1 MSGAAKR
8 RIPRRRRLAMMAAAV
23 TAVPLVTGAPALVTA
38 PDATAAL
45 PEIVTLGLYPGRNSD
60 DDGGIMCTGSRAC
73 EPLAYPYL
81 ERKVGADILQDAL
94 TLDTAP
100 EPVVVFGYSQGAR
113 VVTQWLEDHAG
124 TEGAPSPD
132 RLSFMLIGNPDRR
145 YGGAHAPLG
154 QITPDTEYDVI
165 DVSRQY
171 DRASDLPDN
180 PFNVLAFLNASA
192 GLRDIHMH
200 YEDVDIYDPANYVW
214 KEGNITY
221 VFVPTENIPL
231 LDPLRRLGLTD
242 LADKLNGPLKAKIE
256 EAYDRSYLPAT
267 PGWPAELLP
276 PKTDPPQPDPAPTTL
291 TAVADTAHRSRRG
304 RGHHG
309 RHAHGRPRR
318 PRGGH
323 PRPGV
328 RRSPTPRTT
337 RASTP
342 PPTMRPSPR
351 RPPRR
356 PTGTTARRPVRPRTR
371 RPVSAPSAA
380 DCSAATRTRR
390 RARTPRPP
398 RRSRAGCAW
407 LTGWTS
413 ATSIPSSRPPS

>member
-1 MSGAAKR
+1 
-8 RIPRRRRLAMMAAAV
+8 MMAAAV

-291 TAVADTAHRSRRG
+291 TAARTLRSAPAADEATTADTPTAAPDDPAEVTHDQPSAEPDPADDPSVDPAADDATESAPSSPETDGNDGTKAGATSDAPARKRPFGG
-304 RGHHG
+304 RLLG
-309 RHAHGRPRR
+309 RHAHQ
-318 PRGGH
+318 
-323 PRPGV
+323 
-328 RRSPTPRTT
+328 
-337 RASTP
+337 
-342 PPTMRPSPR
+342 
-351 RPPRR
+351 
-356 PTGTTARRPVRPRTR
+356 TAGADT
-371 RPVSAPSAA
+371 PSAA
-380 DCSAATRTRR
+380 S
-390 RARTPRPP
+390 
-398 RRSRAGCAW
+398 
-407 LTGWTS
+407 
-413 ATSIPSSRPPS
+413 

>member
-1 MSGAAKR
+1 MSGTAKR
-8 RIPRRRRLAMMAAAV
+8 LTNRRRRLALLAAAA
-23 TAVPLVTGAPALVTA
+23 TAVPLVAGVPALATA
-38 PDATAAL
+38 PEATAAL
-45 PEIVTLGLYPGRNSD
+45 PDQLKVVTLGMSPGRNTD
-60 DDGGIMCTGSRAC
+60 DHGGIMCTGSRTC
-73 EPLAYPYL
+73 DPLAYPYL

-94 TLDTAP
+94 TLEPAA

-113 VVTQWLEDHAG
+113 VVTQWLEEHAG

-145 YGGAHAPLG
+145 HGGAHAPLG

-180 PFNVLAFLNASA
+180 PFNLLAFLNASA
-192 GLRDIHMH
+192 GLRDIHIH

-276 PKTDPPQPDPAPTTL
+276 KTDPPQQDPTPTEPTTL
-291 TAVADTAHRSRRG
+291 TAARTVRTSSSAADEDTATKRPVADDSANDDATDDTAADPRTETDSADDTTADSADSVADDTDDSDATAPKPAASGADDSGKG
-304 RGHHG
+304 RAASDKPARTRPFGGRLLG
-309 RHAHGRPRR
+309 RHAHQT
-318 PRGGH
+318 
-323 PRPGV
+323 
-328 RRSPTPRTT
+328 SN
-337 RASTP
+337 ADS
-342 PPTMRPSPR
+342 
-351 RPPRR
+351 
-356 PTGTTARRPVRPRTR
+356 
-371 RPVSAPSAA
+371 PSAA
-380 DCSAATRTRR
+380 S
-390 RARTPRPP
+390 
-398 RRSRAGCAW
+398 
-407 LTGWTS
+407 
-413 ATSIPSSRPPS
+413 

>member
-8 RIPRRRRLAMMAAAV
+8 LTDRRRRLALVAAAV
-23 TAVPLVTGAPALVTA
+23 TAVPLVAGMPALATA
-38 PDATAAL
+38 PEATAAL
-45 PEIVTLGLYPGRNSD
+45 PDQLKVVTLGMYPGRNTD
-60 DDGGIMCTGSRAC
+60 DHDGIMCTGSRTC
-73 EPLAYPYL
+73 EPVAYPYL
-81 ERKVGADILQDAL
+81 ERKVGAGILQDAL
-94 TLDTAP
+94 TLEPASD
-100 EPVVVFGYSQGAR
+100 PVVVFGYSQGAR

-124 TEGAPSPD
+124 TEAAPSPD
-132 RLSFMLIGNPDRR
+132 RLSFMLIGNPDRK

-192 GLRDIHMH
+192 GLRDIHIH

-256 EAYDRSYLPAT
+256 KAYDRSYLPAT

-276 PKTDPPQPDPAPTTL
+276 PKTDPPQQDPTPTEPAALTAARTVRTSSSPADSSAAEQDTADPRDEPDAADDPTVADVD
-291 TAVADTAHRSRRG
+291 AVADETDAAESGPVTASADDAGNDRAASDKPARKRLFGG
-304 RGHHG
+304 RLLG
-309 RHAHGRPRR
+309 RHAHETA
-318 PRGGH
+318 
-323 PRPGV
+323 
-328 RRSPTPRTT
+328 SADTPSG
-337 RASTP
+337 AS
-342 PPTMRPSPR
+342 
-351 RPPRR
+351 
-356 PTGTTARRPVRPRTR
+356 
-371 RPVSAPSAA
+371 
-380 DCSAATRTRR
+380 
-390 RARTPRPP
+390 
-398 RRSRAGCAW
+398 
-407 LTGWTS
+407 
-413 ATSIPSSRPPS
+413 